1 MGMRRYMEWGEG
13 GVFNERAA
21 GEQLKKRNVI
31 KISNVFLVLDVSVV
45 F

>member
-1 MGMRRYMEWGEG
+1 MVSWEE

-31 KISNVFLVLDVSVV
+31 KISNVFLVLDVSVAS
-45 F
+45 